1 MTISMRWALLASA
14 AACVGGFSLNT
25 TDDMYTIDTGAD
37 LVFTVRRTEPPG
49 LTSTS
54 IGGIESLL
62 YKGVEYTEEGQRDSH
77 IGSGFDWLYEGD
89 TTVTVDAVLIDDS
102 IIKVTVETPYLIH
115 YYIVKKGVSPARIY
129 MGTYWSK
136 QPNTEEQIRF
146 LFRLDPNKVPDS
158 YPEGD
163 VRNNTGAI
171 ESKDIFGTENG
182 ETRSK
187 HHTNQR
193 VVDWQSM
200 GVTGDNV
207 GMYIVRGNHEM
218 SSGGPF
224 YRCIRVQTKVESQEL
239 TYMLNYRQAQ
249 TEPYRKGTLAV
260 YTFVVTD
267 GGEPDAAIDYGFYGS
282 LNLTGY
288 VPPSG
293 RGEVACSGVEATAGV
308 RHIAG
313 FSNDNGQ
320 YWAIMDA
327 ATGAFRA
334 PGILPGVYTMTIFK
348 NELEVHVQEDVAV
361 AAGQVTELPAFS
373 VLAGDPSGEATIFRI
388 GDWDGSP
395 EELRN
400 GEKITRMH
408 PSDVRMDPWVASPF
422 VVGNTS
428 ASEFPGVLFKAV
440 NNDYQIHFKMTD
452 DQKLVVRS
460 ARVGITVSHN
470 GARPLLGV
478 NGWTSKVPSSPPKL
492 PTRTLTTG
500 TYRGNNKMF
509 TYEIPTTAWTA
520 DEYQV
525 LTVTVASGSGGS
537 EYLSPAMAIDCVDLL
552 EAGWSSPAP
561 ATMVPTQAPATQA
574 PATRAPATRAP
585 ATTSPGTPAPETTSP
600 STSAPAT
607 LAPPTATSAPSSSAA
622 STAFSTVLA
631 AATTA
636 ALVVLTVL

>member
-1 MTISMRWALLASA
+1 MRWALLASA
-14 AACVGGFSLNT
+14 AACVGGFGLST

-49 LTSTS
+49 MTSTS

-77 IGSGFDWLYEGD
+77 IGSGFDWLYEGI
-89 TTVTVDAVLIDDS
+89 TTVAVDAVLIDDS

-115 YYIVKKGVSPARIY
+115 YYIVKKDVTPARIY

-146 LFRLDPNKVPDS
+146 LFRLDPKKVPDS

-163 VRNNTGAI
+163 VRNNTGPV
-171 ESKDIFGTENG
+171 ESQDIFGTENG

-187 HHTNQR
+187 HYTNQR

-224 YRCIRVQTKVESQEL
+224 YRCIRVQTKDEAQEL
-239 TYMLNYRQAQ
+239 TYVLNYRQAQ
-249 TEPYRKGTLAV
+249 TEAYRKGTLAV

-293 RGEVACSGVEATAGV
+293 RGEVACSGVEAAAGV

-361 AAGQVTELPAFS
+361 TAGQVTELPAFS

-428 ASEFPGVLFKAV
+428 ASEFPGYLFKAV
-440 NNDYQIHFKMTD
+440 NNDYEIHFKMTD
-452 DQKLVVRS
+452 AEKAGPRT

-470 GARPLLGV
+470 GARPTLQM
-478 NGWTSKVPSSPPKL
+478 NGWTSSIPSSPPKL
-492 PTRTLTTG
+492 PTRSLTTG

-509 TYEIPTTAWTA
+509 TYEIPQSAWTA

-525 LTVTVASGSGGS
+525 LTVTVASGSDGAD
-537 EYLSPAMAIDCVDLL
+537 YLSPALAIDCVDLL
-552 EAGWSSPAP
+552 RGE
-561 ATMVPTQAPATQA
+561 PATQ
-574 PATRAPATRAP
+574 PPK
-585 ATTSPGTPAPETTSP
+585 TPVPPTP
-600 STSAPAT
+600 
-607 LAPPTATSAPSSSAA
+607 APPTAVPTSAPLTLSPESSAG
-622 STAFSTVLA
+622 TAFDAFIASVTA
-631 AATTA
+631 A
-636 ALVVLTVL
+636 ALVVATVL